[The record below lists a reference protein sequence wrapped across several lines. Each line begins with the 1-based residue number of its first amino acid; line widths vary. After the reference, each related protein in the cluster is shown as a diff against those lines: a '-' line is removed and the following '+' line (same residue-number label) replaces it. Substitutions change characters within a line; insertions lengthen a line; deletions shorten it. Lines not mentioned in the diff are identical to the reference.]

1 MHLKTWAT
9 NTISLIFILIGT
21 SQVIL
26 AQPETEPCKQATSLM
41 VMMQKF
47 HFNPLVLTDSVDDD
61 IYTNFYKNLDPENI
75 FFLKTDINSFSQ
87 DKPKF
92 SGKITDAQVC
102 NFLELVTLVYKTR
115 LAYADTLATNILQ
128 KPFVYNLADSVV
140 SIQNYIPHFAENEDV
155 LKSRWVR
162 KLKYSVLW
170 KLYTLNDSID
180 PLKIT
185 SHLSVSEDARL
196 RENVLKQ
203 QKRAIQGITSYE
215 SGIKD
220 YVTEA
225 FFNAIVNR
233 FDPHSSYFSPET
245 HTDFINTL
253 SVEAKA
259 FGLGVTENKNG
270 EIIVR
275 QITPGGPAWE
285 SGQINNGDILYQ
297 VKLYNGAMI
306 DLTFASEEEVN
317 TILNS
322 SSYNKLTFYFRK
334 QNGLKS
340 EVPLEKAKI
349 KVEENA
355 ISGFILQGGR
365 KVGYIPLPDFYTDYN
380 QSEPNGLANDVA
392 KEIVKMQKDNIEGLI
407 IDLRFNGG
415 GAIEEA
421 IGLAGIFIDE
431 GPLFIQKFT
440 NEKPQ
445 LVKDFNRGTIYNGPL
460 LIMVNCFS
468 ASASE
473 LVASVLQD
481 YNRAVIVGSQ
491 TFGKATG
498 QIGMPLDTN
507 FSFNKPPTEF
517 AQNAFLK
524 ITMEKLYKLDG
535 SSYQK
540 LGLKPDI
547 ELPDFYSSL
556 NINEAS
562 LPYSLEQDRIEKKV
576 VFKALP
582 ELPVDSLSYLSQ
594 KRIINSQVYTEIKRI
609 NDSLNLNK
617 NKTRTIKLNPESFAV
632 SSVSRT
638 GFIDKIEKMME
649 KEADSVPYKISG
661 NNFNMDADRNN
672 QYKMEQYEAT
682 TRQMKEDI
690 YIREAYMIIND
701 LANFKNN

>member
-1 MHLKTWAT
+1 MYLKTWILNVIFLLIILTGIHQAT
-9 NTISLIFILIGT
+9 I
-21 SQVIL
+21 
-26 AQPETEPCKQATSLM
+26 AQTDKQPCKQATSLLT
-41 VMMQKF
+41 MMQNF
-47 HFNPLVLTDSVDDD
+47 HYKPLELSDTVVDEIFTD
-61 IYTNFYKNLDPENI
+61 FYRNLDPENI
-75 FFLKTDINSFSQ
+75 FFLNTDIESFSSG
-87 DKPKF
+87 KPNF

-102 NFLELVTLVYKTR
+102 QYVENVTLVYRSR
-115 LAYADTLATNILQ
+115 LEKAETIATSILQ
-128 KPFVYNLADSVV
+128 KPFVYTLNDSVLFT
-140 SIQNYIPHFAENEDV
+140 QKYIPHFAENEDV
-155 LKSRWVR
+155 LTSRWVR

-170 KLYTLNDSID
+170 KLYTLTDSVE
-180 PLKIT
+180 PLQNTVEARSMK
-185 SHLSVSEDARL
+185 DAQL
-196 RENVLKQ
+196 RENILKQ
-203 QKRAIQGITSYE
+203 QKRSIQNILHYE
-215 SGIKD
+215 NGLDD

-225 FFNAIVNR
+225 LFNAIVGR
-233 FDPHSSYFSPET
+233 FDPHSAYFSPNA

-259 FGLGVTENKNG
+259 FGLGISEDKNG
-270 EIIVR
+270 EIVVR

-285 SGQINNGDILYQ
+285 SGQINNGDVLLQ
-297 VKLYNGAMI
+297 VKRQNGSII

-317 TILNS
+317 IILTS
-322 SSYNKLTFYFRK
+322 SGYDKLTFYFRK
-334 QNGLKS
+334 KNGLKS
-340 EVPLEKAKI
+340 EVPLEKAEI
-349 KVEENA
+349 KVEENT
-355 ISGFILQGGR
+355 ISGFILQG
-365 KVGYIPLPDFYTDYN
+365 KKNIGYISLPDFYTDYN
-380 QSEPNGLANDVA
+380 QNKPNGLANDVA
-392 KEIVKMQKDNIEGLI
+392 KEIIKMQKDNIEGLI
-407 IDLRFNGG
+407 LDLRFNGG
-415 GAIEEA
+415 GAINEA

-445 LVKDFNRGTIYNGPL
+445 LVKDFNRGTIYDGPL
-460 LIMVNCFS
+460 LILVNGFS

-473 LVASVLQD
+473 LVASALSD

-491 TFGKATG
+491 TFGKASG

-517 AQNAFLK
+517 DQSAFLK

-556 NINEAS
+556 NINEAY

-576 VFKALP
+576 FFKPFP
-582 ELPVDSLSYLSQ
+582 ELPLDSLLSNSR
-594 KRIINSQVYTEIKRI
+594 KRVRSSATFTEIRRI
-609 NDSLNLNK
+609 NDSLNATKLK
-617 NKTRTIKLNPESFAV
+617 AQTIKLNPESFAV

-638 GFIDKIEKMME
+638 RFLNKIEKMIE

-661 NNFNMDADRNN
+661 NNFNLDLDRNN
-672 QYKMEQYEAT
+672 QYRKEQYEAT

-690 YIREAYMIIND
+690 YIREAYYIIND